1 MFAGPTRWL
10 CALAVG
16 AFAAAG
22 CGSAPAAAVHTHPA
36 AVASVHAVW
45 DVHEGAGFTVEL
57 HTGWVAVDPKTLAGA
72 AAIHKMEAE
81 NPGLTRSF
89 KAFAELATQPGVLIA
104 FDRTAAG
111 RRIAK
116 TTGFAPNILI
126 RPFPLDP
133 LTSDARLLKEV
144 LAQGRVNAATLGNL
158 VGAPVTTRLRI
169 AGLPA
174 RGVTYTFHENTVA
187 GRQLVTESDNVTVR
201 NGTAFLIFCTT
212 VHSDLSR
219 FRPFCAH
226 ALSSFAFSD

>member
-1 MFAGPTRWL
+1 
-10 CALAVG
+10 
-16 AFAAAG
+16 
-22 CGSAPAAAVHTHPA
+22 
-36 AVASVHAVW
+36 
-45 DVHEGAGFTVEL
+45 
-57 HTGWVAVDPKTLAGA
+57 
-72 AAIHKMEAE
+72 
-81 NPGLTRSF
+81 
-89 KAFAELATQPGVLIA
+89 
-104 FDRTAAG
+104 
-111 RRIAK
+111 
-116 TTGFAPNILI
+116 
-126 RPFPLDP
+126 
-133 LTSDARLLKEV
+133 V